1 MRGSLVGDGEVYN
14 KGPKIGSDNENG
26 GAEAAIHGCETAELL
41 EHIRNIVRRR
51 IPRIQRR

>member
-26 GAEAAIHGCETAELL
+26 GAEAAIHASETAELL
-41 EHIRNIVRRR
+41 EHIRDIVRRR